1 MCRTNEGVGCWQ
13 PGDQHKRKLDKEKDG
28 KEPCKWE
35 SQAWAQQKWNGSDEL

>member
-1 MCRTNEGVGCWQ
+1 MCRTNEGAGRWQ
-13 PGDQHKRKLDKEKDG
+13 PGDQHKQKLDKKDG